1 MKLENKLKFELM
13 FIFFFV
19 FVDQIIK
26 FFAMQITEPITII
39 KNFASLNYLQ
49 NFGVA
54 WSMFNGQ
61 KFFIIIISLIA
72 IGYLIKLVFEYRG
85 DAFIHFGLLMM
96 VGGAIGNLID
106 RTFRGFVVD
115 YIDVVIFGY
124 DYPVF
129 NFADSI
135 LVCGVILI
143 GLEVVRKVKNGEAI

>member
-1 MKLENKLKFELM
+1 MKLENKLKFELIC
-13 FIFFFV
+13 IFFFI
-19 FVDQIIK
+19 FIDQFIK
-26 FFAMQITEPITII
+26 IFAMQITEPIIVV
-39 KNFASLNYLQ
+39 KNFVSLNYLQ

-54 WSMFNGQ
+54 WSMFNEK
-61 KFFIIIISLIA
+61 KFFIIVISLIA
-72 IGYLIKLVFEYRG
+72 IGYLIKLIFEFRT
-85 DAFIHFGLLMM
+85 DVFIHFGLLMM

-143 GLEVVRKVKNGEAI
+143 GFEVVRKVKNGEAI